1 MNSIRHDALLRTV
14 QRLNQRLQRLERTDR
29 QLSTARLITAIIII
43 ASVIL
48 ALTLEQSAA
57 SFIVSAVSTLVFT
70 GLVVRHNRLKQQIR
84 QLQIWEQIKRA
95 HIARITLDW
104 DHLPPPLK
112 TEPQPDHPFET
123 DLDITGERSLHHLL
137 DTTISREGS
146 DRLRA
151 WLLATVPDVDV
162 ILHRQVLVKELKRLP
177 NFCDKLALYG
187 LWRGTKH
194 KSYPHSWLEGKE
206 RVDARVLT
214 ALCLFALL
222 NLLLLVADAFGLVAP
237 IWRLTI
243 PAYFIAFLFAA
254 RGLGDIFQDSLAI
267 RDRVET
273 FNAVFRHLE
282 TARYGGAPQLEKLC
296 ASFLGKSTRPT
307 RQLAWIRWLL
317 FFASLRSNIILWF
330 PLNLFLPWDMLVAW
344 GLDRVRNNLRLLM
357 PQWLNVWFE
366 LEALAAL
373 ATYAYLHPPATFPE
387 LQGDTVFDGISLG
400 HPLIHEAVKVR
411 NDFALSD
418 AHKLV
423 IITGSNMSGKSSFL
437 RTIGLALSM
446 AYAGGVV
453 DAACL
458 RLSPFRLRTSIRVS
472 DSVIEGFSYFYAE
485 VRRLKLLLDA
495 FTEDLPYPVFFL
507 IDEIFKGTNN
517 RERLIGSRS
526 YIRALIGK
534 NGLGFISTH
543 DLELVQLAAELPG
556 IRNVHF
562 REQVFE
568 GRMVFDYK
576 IREGASPTTNALQI
590 MRLAGLPIET
600 HDERDATT

>member
-1 MNSIRHDALLRTV
+1 MNSIRHNALLRTV
-14 QRLNQRLQRLERTDR
+14 QRLNQRLQHLERVNR
-29 QLSTARLITAIIII
+29 RFSTARLVTALITI

-57 SFIVSAVSTLVFT
+57 SVIIPLVSALVFT
-70 GLVVRHNRLKQQIR
+70 GLVVRHNRLKQQLR
-84 QLQIWEQIKRA
+84 RFQLWEQIKRT
-95 HIARITLDW
+95 HIARMTLEW
-104 DHLPPPLK
+104 DHLPPAIPA
-112 TEPQPDHPFET
+112 EPQPDHPFET

-137 DTTISREGS
+137 DTTVTREGS

-151 WLLATVPDVDV
+151 WLLTTAPDVDE
-162 ILHRQVLVKELKRLP
+162 ILRRQALVRELKRLP

-187 LWRGTKH
+187 IWRGARH
-194 KSYPHSWLEGKE
+194 KSYPHSWLEGKNQ
-206 RVDARVLT
+206 VDTRVLT

-222 NLLLLVADAFGLVAP
+222 NLLLLVADVFGIVAP
-237 IWRLTI
+237 IWRFTI

-254 RGLGDIFQDSLAI
+254 RSLGDIFQDSLAI

-273 FNAVFRHLE
+273 FNAVFRYLE
-282 TARYGGAPQLEKLC
+282 TARYSGAPHLEKLC
-296 ASFLGKSTRPT
+296 APFLDPATRPT
-307 RQLAWIRWLL
+307 RQLVWIRWLL
-317 FFASLRSNIILWF
+317 FFASLRSNVILWL

-344 GLDRVRNNLRLLM
+344 GLDRVRNRLRHLM
-357 PQWLNVWFE
+357 PRWLGVWFE
-366 LEALAAL
+366 LEAVAAL
-373 ATYAYLHPPATFPE
+373 ATYARLHPAATFPTLE
-387 LQGDTVFDGISLG
+387 GNAVFAGSGLG

-418 AHKLV
+418 ASKLV

-437 RTIGLALSM
+437 RTVGLALSM

-453 DAACL
+453 DAASL
-458 RLSPFRLRTSIRVS
+458 RLSPFRLRTCIRVS

-485 VRRLKLLLDA
+485 VRRLKLMLDA
-495 FTEDLPYPVFFL
+495 FTEDAPYPVFFL

-526 YIRALIGK
+526 YIRALTGK

-543 DLELVQLAAELPG
+543 DLELVQLATEIPS

-562 REQVFE
+562 REQVID
-568 GRMVFDYK
+568 GQMVFDYK
-576 IREGASPTTNALQI
+576 IHEGASPTTNALQI
-590 MRLAGLPIET
+590 MRLAGLPIEAQ
-600 HDERDATT
+600 D